1 VLLVAS
7 LIFYGSWSLLF
18 LGLLC
23 VSITVDYFVSHAIAR
38 APTQGKKRTWLLL
51 SLLVNLGILAGFKYA
66 DFFLDNW
73 VALLAL
79 FGLGDGLREPFGFI
93 LPLGISFYTFQTLS
107 YTIDVYRGVLRP
119 MVSLRRYALYM
130 TFFMHLIAGPIL
142 RVNELA
148 PQLETARTLASADAY
163 RGVSRILLGLLKKVV
178 LADWL
183 AAVVEPV
190 FSAPHEHAPLSSLI
204 AVYGY
209 AFQIFLDFS
218 GYCDIAVGSALLLGF
233 RLPENFFTPYLAR
246 NLTEFWRRWHVTLSS
261 WLRDYLYVPLGGNR
275 RGSIRTYLN
284 LLTTMLLGGLWHGA
298 SWNFV
303 IWGGIHGLLLAAHRA
318 VRARF
323 SAPRG
328 RVWELVSIFATFQ
341 LVCLAWI
348 FFRCGSFAQARAML
362 AALGGL
368 RGSELVTGLL
378 LAVGLLL
385 GYAACVRL
393 THAVLAWAPARVSQE
408 LAYGL
413 GAGLVILCVSLFSA
427 PGAEFIYFQF

>member
-1 VLLVAS
+1 MLFSTFTYGAFLVLVLLVYWSCTGLEARRRVLLVAS

-93 LPLGISFYTFQTLS
+93 LLLGISFYTFQTLS

-119 MVSLRRYALYM
+119 MVSLRRYALYI

-190 FSAPHEHAPLSSLI
+190 FSAPHEHAPL
-204 AVYGY
+204 
-209 AFQIFLDFS
+209 
-218 GYCDIAVGSALLLGF
+218 
-233 RLPENFFTPYLAR
+233 
-246 NLTEFWRRWHVTLSS
+246 
-261 WLRDYLYVPLGGNR
+261 
-275 RGSIRTYLN
+275 
-284 LLTTMLLGGLWHGA
+284 
-298 SWNFV
+298 
-303 IWGGIHGLLLAAHRA
+303 
-318 VRARF
+318 
-323 SAPRG
+323 
-328 RVWELVSIFATFQ
+328 
-341 LVCLAWI
+341 
-348 FFRCGSFAQARAML
+348 
-362 AALGGL
+362 
-368 RGSELVTGLL
+368 
-378 LAVGLLL
+378 
-385 GYAACVRL
+385 
-393 THAVLAWAPARVSQE
+393 
-408 LAYGL
+408 
-413 GAGLVILCVSLFSA
+413 
-427 PGAEFIYFQF
+427 